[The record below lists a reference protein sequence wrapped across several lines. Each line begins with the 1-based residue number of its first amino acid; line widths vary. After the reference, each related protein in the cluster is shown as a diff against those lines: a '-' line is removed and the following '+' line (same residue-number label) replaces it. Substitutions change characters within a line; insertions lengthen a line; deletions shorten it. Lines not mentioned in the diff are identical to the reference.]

1 MGACSRTGEPKPII
15 SPFVAMIFA
24 STPAIGAVSRG
35 EADLIAA
42 RNLEPLA
49 FSRPIQFR
57 IAHPRGFKPRN
68 ESLNFVQFHR
78 DYPLWSAH

>member
-1 MGACSRTGEPKPII
+1 LSSSLLRFKNCPAQMGACSRTGEPKPII

-24 STPAIGAVSRG
+24 ATPSIGLVLRG

-49 FSRPIQFR
+49 FFRPI
-57 IAHPRGFKPRN
+57 
-68 ESLNFVQFHR
+68 
-78 DYPLWSAH
+78 